1 MVLVHVQL
9 LPIGTTSTNRVRVKL
24 NHEIKAQPMT
34 LKKSVIRLNY
44 NASGALTTSIV
55 YAHLPFLSHYEVT
68 SNSGE
73 MLLPLSIDPT
83 AARTSEDYHVKFRC
97 EDVPREFD
105 VSLFSD
111 AQSTPL
117 NLGTQ
122 SNEIQS
128 VDLYFEVASLDNFV

>member
-1 MVLVHVQL
+1 MVRL
-9 LPIGTTSTNRVRVKL
+9 LQKRSSRV
-24 NHEIKAQPMT
+24 EGF
-34 LKKSVIRLNY
+34 S
-44 NASGALTTSIV
+44 V

-83 AARTSEDYHVKFRC
+83 ATRTSEDYHVKFRC